1 MLSML
6 KSGPSEDA
14 ADAFRR
20 LAELVYRGTTYETIY
35 GAICDVALS
44 AVPGCDHACVTTTTA
59 GGEPR
64 LEASSDEV
72 AELVDGLEWKTGEG
86 PCVDAILSDR
96 YELDPDITQG
106 SVWPELARHVVEQ
119 SPVRGMVGYRI
130 MDGERKVGA
139 LNLFS
144 DTPGALTQESASMGA
159 IVAAFASVALTAAA
173 QHQSAGSL
181 REALDSNREIGKAI
195 GILMATHQ
203 LSDDD
208 AFALLRQT
216 SNELN
221 VRLATVAQ
229 QLLSRHGTRPV
240 AGGS

>member
-1 MLSML
+1 MV
-6 KSGPSEDA
+6 KSGSREDA

-35 GAICDVALS
+35 EAICEVALS

-64 LEASSDEV
+64 REASSDEI
-72 AELVDGLEWKTGEG
+72 AALVDELEWKTGEG
-86 PCVDAILSDR
+86 PCVDAIISDR
-96 YELDPDITQG
+96 YELDPDISQG

-119 SPVRGMVGYRI
+119 TPVRGMVGYRI
-130 MDGERKVGA
+130 TMDGTRKVGA
-139 LNLFS
+139 LNLYS

-229 QLLSRHGTRPV
+229 QLLSRHGARPDV
-240 AGGS
+240 GGS